1 MICLRLMK
9 KSTLT
14 AFILLFLWA
23 PFLDGQNEGAEK
35 TKAPVQAAIIRN
47 KSLPPKYEIGNVIV
61 TYSDGTTDIWTL
73 KGNCAEPK
81 VSTKGAVGWEVYKL
95 NSDGK
100 TLSSYNGLYINDHL
114 NVVDRGRVV
123 ANLESAKGFIEG
135 WGFTR
140 DGGHVVIKSRGA
152 HGPATIE
159 LFPLR
164 NGTPEES
171 VQAYE
176 KNLPDWAAPFA
187 DTD

>member
-1 MICLRLMK
+1 MK
-9 KSTLT
+9 KRTLT

-35 TKAPVQAAIIRN
+35 TKTPVQAAIIRN

-61 TYSDGTTDIWTL
+61 TYSDGTTDLWTL
-73 KGNCAEPK
+73 KGNCAEPM

-114 NVVDRGRVV
+114 NVVDHGRVV

-135 WGFTR
+135 LGLHERRRARCDQITR
-140 DGGHVVIKSRGA
+140 SAWAGDHRTFSTSQRAARGIGASLRKKFARLGGAIR
-152 HGPATIE
+152 
-159 LFPLR
+159 
-164 NGTPEES
+164 
-171 VQAYE
+171 
-176 KNLPDWAAPFA
+176 
-187 DTD
+187 